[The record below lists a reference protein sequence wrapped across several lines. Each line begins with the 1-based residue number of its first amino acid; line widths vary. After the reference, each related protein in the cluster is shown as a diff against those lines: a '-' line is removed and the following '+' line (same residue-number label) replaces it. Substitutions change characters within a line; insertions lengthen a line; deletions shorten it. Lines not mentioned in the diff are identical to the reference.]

1 MYALELNGYRI
12 ECNTADE
19 VRSLCNGSA
28 NGSSVTTPRKFTSVG
43 MTADN
48 TLANLDEKPARR
60 KYRRKATDTRG
71 KSMSERWAK
80 AHRYAKRHGVT
91 PREAFAIV
99 SK

>member
-19 VRSLCNGSA
+19 VRELCNGSA
-28 NGSSVTTPRKFTSVG
+28 NGHTTSYTSNIIPAG
-43 MTADN
+43 IE
-48 TLANLDEKPARR
+48 LKPHRQPEPARR
-60 KYRRKATDTRG
+60 KYRRKATDNRG